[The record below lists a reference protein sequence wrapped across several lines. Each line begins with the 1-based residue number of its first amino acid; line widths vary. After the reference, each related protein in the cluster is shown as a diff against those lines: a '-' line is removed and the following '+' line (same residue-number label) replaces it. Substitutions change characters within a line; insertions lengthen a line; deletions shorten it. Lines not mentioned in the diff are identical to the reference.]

1 MGMCPDGSPY
11 LGTLDSGGA
20 ALDVSTLPNY
30 AAEATAAGLG
40 VPPAPPAPTVSSLP
54 INLPSLFAPKGVTAS
69 PTGLQTTVTCPSGYV
84 AMGGVCTP
92 ITPVSAT
99 TTLIPGVPNWA
110 LYGGAALLFMMAFM
124 GGGGGGRRR

>member
-20 ALDVSTLPNY
+20 VLDLSTLPNY

-40 VPPAPPAPTVSSLP
+40 VPPAPTVSSLP
-54 INLPSLFAPKGVTAS
+54 LNLPGLFLPKGTTVS
-69 PTGLQTTVTCPSGYV
+69 PTGLQTAITCPPGYV

-92 ITPVSAT
+92 ITPVSAQT
-99 TTLIPGVPNWA
+99 MIPGVPNWA
-110 LYGGAALLFMMAFM
+110 LYGGAALLFMVAFM
-124 GGGGGGRRR
+124 GGGGRRR